1 MSDSNKE
8 LKFIVRGGRRGF
20 AVTFYIGARFLN
32 AECDCPAGV
41 YGTFCQHR
49 LKLLRGDGS
58 EIVSDNENQL
68 EEVVKNLPGTRLD
81 AALNQFEIM
90 ASRVTELRINDP
102 STELDQA
109 EFDFKAIRKKLSAA
123 MMQ

>member
-1 MSDSNKE
+1 MSDSHKE
-8 LKFIVRGGRRGF
+8 LKFIVAGGRRGF
-20 AVTFYIGARFLN
+20 AVTFYIGAGFVN
-32 AECDCPAGV
+32 AECACPAGV
-41 YGTFCQHR
+41 YGNFCQHR

-81 AALNQFEIM
+81 AALNQFELI
-90 ASRVTELRINDP
+90 ASRVTELRINGP
-102 STELDQA
+102 SAELDQA
-109 EFDFKAIRKKLSAA
+109 ELDFKAIRKKLSAA

>member
-1 MSDSNKE
+1 MSDSHKE
-8 LKFIVRGGRRGF
+8 LKFIVAAGRRKF
-20 AVTFYIGARFLN
+20 AVTFYIGAGFLN

-41 YGTFCQHR
+41 YGNFCQHR
-49 LKLLRGDGS
+49 LKLLRGNGS

-81 AALNQFEIM
+81 AALNQFEFM
-90 ASRVTELRINDP
+90 ASRVTELRINGP
-102 STELDQA
+102 SAELDQA
-109 EFDFKAIRKKLSAA
+109 ELDFKAIRKKLSVA